1 MDRQPAL
8 LRESSAT
15 APVAV
20 ARPALAAAAAGL
32 ADNRWTQLV
41 LGIAA
46 MVSIAGPQYVWTL
59 FTGPLIRAL
68 DTNLAQLQVTFSV
81 LIVVQTFLSPA
92 QGALIERF
100 GPRILLS
107 IGTLVTGLSWVLAS
121 QVSSVWALYLTYGL
135 LGGIGKLYLF
145 AAVNLF
151 IQ

>member
-8 LRESSAT
+8 LRESSAS

-59 FTGPLIRAL
+59 FTGPLIRAA
-68 DTNLAQLQVTFSV
+68 DKRATDGCTPRLAIPTPSFA
-81 LIVVQTFLSPA
+81 FK
-92 QGALIERF
+92 
-100 GPRILLS
+100 
-107 IGTLVTGLSWVLAS
+107 GTR
-121 QVSSVWALYLTYGL
+121 
-135 LGGIGKLYLF
+135 
-145 AAVNLF
+145 
-151 IQ
+151 